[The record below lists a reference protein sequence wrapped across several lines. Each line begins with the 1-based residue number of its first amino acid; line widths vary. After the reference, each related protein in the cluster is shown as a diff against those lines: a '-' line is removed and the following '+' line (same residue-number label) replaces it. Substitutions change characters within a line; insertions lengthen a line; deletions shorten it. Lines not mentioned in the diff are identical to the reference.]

1 MKNQPKKL
9 SNLLLIISGEIV
21 SASIMEQLPEK
32 LKKLE
37 AFVGNTPTIR
47 LFCNVDGKSVDI
59 LAKYE
64 AWNFSG
70 SIKDRMAFQILKA
83 AYLVGS
89 INPSDTIVEATSGN
103 TGIAFAAMGA
113 YLGHPV
119 QIYMPSWLSKE
130 RKRLLRFYGAKLFEI
145 TAKQGGFQRCIELS
159 AKKSTKN
166 GFFGPKQFE
175 NSWNVLAHTQ
185 TTAPE
190 LENVLKINKM
200 GDLDAFITGMGTGG
214 TIMGFYHYFS
224 QKKNDFKAYPILPDK
239 NEDGGHRIEGI
250 GDSFIPKIVDLQALS
265 PVLRVNDAD
274 AINIARQINKLG
286 LSVGISSGANVF
298 GAIIKKSELEID
310 KNVGTIL
317 CDCNKKYLTTDLC
330 SNSEEKLSRQ
340 IKILDFEIIA

>member
-1 MKNQPKKL
+1 MY
-9 SNLLLIISGEIV
+9 EV
-21 SASIMEQLPEK
+21 LPRVN
-32 LKKLE
+32 KLE
-37 AFVGNTPTIR
+37 KFVGNTPLVR
-47 LFCNVDGKSVDI
+47 LTAEIDQKKVCIF
-59 LAKYE
+59 AKYE

-70 SIKDRMAFQILKA
+70 SIKDRMALQIMKA
-83 AYLVGS
+83 AYELGRLK
-89 INPSDTIVEATSGN
+89 PGDTIVEATSGN

-145 TAKQGGFQRCIELS
+145 TAKQGGFLKCIDLA
-159 AKKSTKN
+159 AKKSQKN
-166 GFFGPKQFE
+166 GYFGPKQFD
-175 NSWNVLAHTQ
+175 NTWNIVAHTS

-190 LENVLKINKM
+190 LEKGLQKHNL

-214 TIMGFYHYFS
+214 TIMGFHHYFL
-224 QKKNDFKAYPILPDK
+224 QKKNDFEAYPILPDK

-265 PVLRVNDAD
+265 PILRVNDAD

-298 GAIIKKSELEID
+298 GAILKAAEKKNDYTI
-310 KNVGTIL
+310 GTIL
-317 CDCNKKYLTTDLC
+317 CDDNKKYLSTDLC
-330 SNSEEKLSRQ
+330 SDSSEELSRK
-340 IKILDFEIIA
+340 IKIVDYELFS